1 MTVTTKIESKLGPAR
16 RKGFYNPLGI
26 LVVLTC
32 IAILNLF
39 EKSNH
44 LFKTAG
50 RGLEEERESVDLGY
64 LTNGTAIFSAKAKS
78 HKPTTDKV
86 TSHTYEIMYGENLL
100 PYNYQ
105 HPNMKMLEI
114 GLGCDMNYGPGA
126 SVRLWKELFP
136 EAELWEAEYN
146 GRCVEKSSAK
156 GQLDGIKTLVGDQG
170 NPEVL
175 DRWIKESG
183 GNFDVIIDD
192 GGHTQCQ
199 IWTSFEKLWPTVK
212 PGGLYFIED
221 LHVARRKEY
230 SKSSPT
236 CDGTNLVVPEKLKK
250 ILDQKMYKK
259 PRQGDVEFLFCQ
271 AEACMLKKRPSK
283 IIS

>member
-1 MTVTTKIESKLGPAR
+1 M
-16 RKGFYNPLGI
+16 GFSISFRI

-32 IAILNLF
+32 IAILNIFIF

-50 RGLEEERESVDLGY
+50 RGRQEERESVDLGY
-64 LTNGTAIFSAKAKS
+64 LTNGKAIFSAKAKS
-78 HKPTTDKV
+78 HKPITDKV

-136 EAELWEAEYN
+136 EAELWEAEYD

-221 LHVARRKEY
+221 LQVARMKKY
-230 SKSSPT
+230 STSSPT
-236 CDGTNLVVPEKLKK
+236 CDGTNLVVPEKLKE
-250 ILDQKMYKK
+250 ILDHKMYEK
-259 PRQGDVEFLFCQ
+259 PHQGDIEFLFCQ
-271 AEACMLKKRPSK
+271 AQACMLKKRPSE
-283 IIS
+283 IIP